1 MNTKALAALVGTLSL
16 GTLATGCATTKTA
29 QQSNTADSKATEGQ
43 GGKKSA
49 SSTNEAGCTAY
60 DPGKGGK

>member
-16 GTLATGCATTKTA
+16 SALATGCATTKTA
-29 QQSNTADSKATEGQ
+29 QQTNTSDSKATEGQ

-49 SSTNEAGCTAY
+49 SATSEAGCTAY